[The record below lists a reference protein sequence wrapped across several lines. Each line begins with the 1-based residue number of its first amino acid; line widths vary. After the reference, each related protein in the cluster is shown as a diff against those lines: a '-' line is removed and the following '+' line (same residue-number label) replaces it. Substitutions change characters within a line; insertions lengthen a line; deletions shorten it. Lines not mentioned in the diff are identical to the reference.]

1 MAETKIVSLGEFKVN
16 RYKTDQMLDATG
28 QVELQQVFFD
38 KISWTTPRAIQIQKG
53 KKRAWIARKII
64 DSVELS
70 ETEPC
75 SLWMLSWG
83 VLEWKE

>member
-1 MAETKIVSLGEFKVN
+1 MSEVKVISVGDFKAN
-16 RYKTDQMLDATG
+16 QYKTDQILDAVG
-28 QVELQQVFFD
+28 KVELVEVFFD
-38 KISWTTPRAIQIQKG
+38 SISWTTPRAIQIKKG
-53 KKRAWIARKII
+53 NKKAWIARKII